1 MIRPTFLHN
10 TDVSERWSDCIICGT
25 SHRTVELQFEN
36 GSTEP
41 SVDDVL
47 TGASS
52 TDSGTV
58 ASIALWT
65 GTWAGGDATGIIE
78 LTSPSGLSS
87 QTADDNPFTA
97 FTLSENINNT
107 TTAASNVMLCS
118 STALGQGKQYGRPH
132 PESMITK
139 YRGST
144 YCPWHFNYRFE
155 REWREEEHLDIEED
169 YSEWI

>member
-1 MIRPTFLHN
+1 MIRPTFPQNSDLN
-10 TDVSERWSDCIICGT
+10 QRWDDCVICGT

-41 SVDDVL
+41 SVGDIL

-58 ASIALWT
+58 VSVALWT
-65 GTWAGGDATGIIE
+65 GTWAGSDAAGIIE
-78 LTSPSGLSS
+78 LSSPSGLSS
-87 QTADDNPFTA
+87 QTADTNPFTA

-107 TTAASNVMLCS
+107 TTAESSVMTCS

-132 PESMITK
+132 PEGEVIK
-139 YRGST
+139 YRGNI
-144 YCPWHFNYRFE
+144 YCRWHFNYRFE
-155 REWREEEHLDIEED
+155 REWREEEHINIEED